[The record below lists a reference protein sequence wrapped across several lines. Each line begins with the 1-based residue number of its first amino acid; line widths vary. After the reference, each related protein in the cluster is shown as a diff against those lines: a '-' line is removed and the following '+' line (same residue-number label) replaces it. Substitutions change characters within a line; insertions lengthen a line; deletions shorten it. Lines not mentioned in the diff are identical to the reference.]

1 MFSSRLKNTIEKWQ
15 LRSERGVNHLL
26 PTIRTWENDI
36 FLSNLA
42 IFSHILQKLAIFGF
56 KVDSVQFKIEKHS
69 RNVTIA
75 VRMRGKLHSYDLP
88 FSRYW
93 GSLPVS
99 YKNTGK
105 ISFLARPRG
114 FFHLVFK
121 PLLFSVFLWPNGH
134 FWGGRPKKFKNG
146 YFIAPPWVEHA
157 VWIHIS
163 LYRQLHFWGLSL
175 RFWPNSKQL
184 L

>member
-1 MFSSRLKNTIEKWQ
+1 MTVAVRTRGKSSSSDHPFLRKW
-15 LRSERGVNHLL
+15 H
-26 PTIRTWENDI
+26 
-36 FLSNLA
+36 FLSNIA
-42 IFSHILQKLAIFGF
+42 IFSHILQKMAILGLIF
-56 KVDSVQFKIEKHS
+56 DSVQFKIEKHN

-146 YFIAPPWVEHA
+146 YFIATPY
-157 VWIHIS
+157 
-163 LYRQLHFWGLSL
+163 LYDTFLKNLDLMEQNGEEIGQFLADL
-175 RFWPNSKQL
+175 
-184 L
+184 